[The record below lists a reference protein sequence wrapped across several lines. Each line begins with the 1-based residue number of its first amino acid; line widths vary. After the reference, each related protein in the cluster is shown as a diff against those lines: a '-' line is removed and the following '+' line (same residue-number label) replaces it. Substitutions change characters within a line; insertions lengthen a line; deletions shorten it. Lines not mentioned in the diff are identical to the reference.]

1 MLSFITILSIPETN
15 DEQQRLVRERDGAN
29 EVKFVGNEKFEGGRG
44 EATTNGFKEEEKK
57 HTENRK
63 TVRKYNKRRKNTHF
77 I

>member
-29 EVKFVGNEKFEGGRG
+29 EVKFVGNEKFEGGR